1 MNDRTDR
8 TDMTDR
14 PGQPGVTVDQLH
26 RVHMVGIG
34 GAGMSG
40 IARILLDRGVRV
52 TGSDMKESRVVLALR
67 AAGATITVGHS
78 AQNIQTGDAT
88 PDAVVISFA
97 AIPVDNPELVAARER
112 GIPLLRRSDVLALLM
127 QDRRAVL
134 LAGTHGKTSTTSM
147 AVVGLQAA
155 GTDPSFAIGG
165 QLNRAGTNAHHGTG
179 DVFVAE
185 ADESDASF
193 LSYSPT
199 VAVVTNIEADHLDF
213 YGSEDA
219 YHDVFAEFAGK
230 VVPGG
235 VLVLCLEDSGS
246 AALAERVVAGEVALA
261 DGVTI
266 LGYGSSA
273 AVAAHPTVPV
283 GAEILEADTAADG
296 GTRAVV
302 RFPGVDGDVR
312 YPVSVRTP
320 GRHMLLNGIAAVLS
334 GILVGADPEGVLA
347 GVAGFDGVR
356 RRFEYHGTAGGV
368 EVYDDY
374 AHHPTEVRAVLTAA
388 RDKVAARA
396 GATGVPGRVIAV
408 FQPHLYSRTITF
420 ADEFAAALSL
430 ADAAVV
436 LDIYG
441 AREDPVE
448 GVDSRIITDRMT
460 VPVVFEP
467 RFSDV
472 PDRVAELVHPG
483 DVVLTVGAGTV
494 TLLAD
499 EILHRLGGGE

>member
-1 MNDRTDR
+1 MNANPITS
-8 TDMTDR
+8 
-14 PGQPGVTVDQLH
+14 VDQLH

-40 IARILLDRGVRV
+40 IARILLDRGIAVS
-52 TGSDMKESRVVLALR
+52 GSDMKESRVVLALR
-67 AAGATITVGHS
+67 AAGAQIAVGH
-78 AQNIQTGDAT
+78 DAANLT
-88 PDAVVISFA
+88 SGGELPDAVVISFA
-97 AIPVDNPELVAARER
+97 AIPHDNPELVAAAEQ

-127 QDRRAVL
+127 ADRRAVL
-134 LAGTHGKTSTTSM
+134 LSGTHGKTSTTSM

-155 GTDPSFAIGG
+155 GMDPSFAIGG

-185 ADESDASF
+185 ADESDGSF

-213 YGSEDA
+213 YGTEEA
-219 YHDVFAEFAGK
+219 YHEVFGAFAGR

-235 VLVLCLEDSGS
+235 FLVTCVDDPG
-246 AALAERVVAGEVALA
+246 AAELAERVVAGEVELA
-261 DGVTI
+261 EGTRV
-266 LGYGSSA
+266 LGYGTA
-273 AVAAHPTVPV
+273 AAFEAHPTVPV
-283 GAEILEADTAADG
+283 GALIVDAGTTPDG
-296 GTRAVV
+296 GSQAAV
-302 RFPGVDGDVR
+302 RFPGAGGSGDDTTRTVT
-312 YPVSVRTP
+312 VRTP
-320 GRHMLLNGIAAVLS
+320 GRHMLLNATAAVLA
-334 GILVGADPEGVLA
+334 GGLVGSDLDEVVD
-347 GVAGFDGVR
+347 GVAAFDGVR

-374 AHHPTEVRAVLTAA
+374 AHHPTEVRAVLSAA
-388 RDKVAARA
+388 SDKVAARTA
-396 GATGVPGRVIAV
+396 ADGVAGRVIAV

-420 ADEFAAALSL
+420 AEEFAEALSL
-430 ADAAVV
+430 ADTAVV

-448 GVDSRIITDRMT
+448 GVTPRIITDRMT
-460 VPVVFEP
+460 VPVVYEE

-472 PDRVAELVHPG
+472 PERVAEIARPG

-494 TLLAD
+494 TMLAD
-499 EILHRLGGGE
+499 EILRRLGGEA

>member
-1 MNDRTDR
+1 MSDNSSTSI
-8 TDMTDR
+8 TSAA
-14 PGQPGVTVDQLH
+14 QLR

-40 IARILLDRGVRV
+40 IARVLLDRGVRV
-52 TGSDMKESRVVLALR
+52 SGSDMKESRVVLALR
-67 AAGATITVGHS
+67 AAGAEIAVGHRADNLTLS
-78 AQNIQTGDAT
+78 GET

-97 AIPVDNPELVAARER
+97 AIPDDNPELVAARAA

-127 QDRRAVL
+127 ADRRAVL

-147 AVVGLQAA
+147 AVVGLQSA

-185 ADESDASF
+185 ADESDGSF
-193 LSYSPT
+193 LSYSPE

-213 YGSEDA
+213 YGTEEA
-219 YHDVFAEFAGK
+219 YHRVFDTFAGR

-235 VLVLCLEDSGS
+235 ALVLCLEDPG
-246 AALAERVVAGEVALA
+246 AADLAERAAAGQVELA
-261 DGVTI
+261 EGVRV
-266 LGYGSSA
+266 LGYGSAA
-273 AVAAHPTVPV
+273 AVVAHPGVPV
-283 GAEILEADTAADG
+283 GAEILDASAEPDG
-296 GTRAVV
+296 GSRATV
-302 RFPGVDGDVR
+302 RFAALDGAPEKTV
-312 YPVSVRTP
+312 VVRTP
-320 GRHMLLNGIAAVLS
+320 GRHMLLNGTAAVLA
-334 GILVGADPEGVLA
+334 GGLVGADPDGVVA
-347 GVAGFDGVR
+347 GVADFDGVR
-356 RRFEYHGTAGGV
+356 RRFEYHGTEAGV

-388 RDKVAARA
+388 RDKVDARHA
-396 GATGVPGRVIAV
+396 SSGGDGAPGRVIAV
-408 FQPHLYSRTITF
+408 FQPHLYSRTMAF
-420 ADEFAAALSL
+420 ATEFAEALSL

-460 VPVVFEP
+460 VPVIYEP

-472 PDRVAELVHPG
+472 PERVAGLVRPG
-483 DVVLTVGAGTV
+483 DIVLTVGAGTV
-494 TLLAD
+494 TMLAD
-499 EILHRLGGGE
+499 EILHRLAGER